1 MVKVFRLTQ
10 FCSFPNTIMWLGRLG
25 SKVPNSV
32 TLNSTL
38 QTSDNNYWQIEWH
51 WKHGLLAVDAIIYH
65 HSSAACGILDCTEE
79 LFSFLRSINKTDY
92 ESTSINYY
100 IDDYAMTEGLC
111 LRSISA
117 MSVHGICLSL
127 NTWTDN
133 ITLLPQTGQRKK
145 KISVLTFSC
154 VTKYKIECTIL
165 RTIVIEIT

>member
-51 WKHGLLAVDAIIYH
+51 WQHELLAVDAIIYH

-79 LFSFLRSINKTDY
+79 QFSYLHAGSIRLI
-92 ESTSINYY
+92 TSVLQLI
-100 IDDYAMTEGLC
+100 ITSMIIAMTEGLC
-111 LRSISA
+111 LRSITA
-117 MSVHGICLSL
+117 MRVHGNNVSVSILER
-127 NTWTDN
+127 
-133 ITLLPQTGQRKK
+133 ITSHFYLRLVKEKK
-145 KISVLTFSC
+145 KIW
-154 VTKYKIECTIL
+154 
-165 RTIVIEIT
+165 